1 MAKLMFKNVY
11 INDIT
16 ASQQDLRQ
24 FLQDYYNK
32 KIEVK
37 NILINEALEF
47 VSITTY

>member
-16 ASQQDLRQ
+16 ASEKDLRQ
-24 FLQDYYNK
+24 FLADYYNGK
-32 KIEVK
+32 VAVK
-37 NILINEALEF
+37 NVLVNDALEF